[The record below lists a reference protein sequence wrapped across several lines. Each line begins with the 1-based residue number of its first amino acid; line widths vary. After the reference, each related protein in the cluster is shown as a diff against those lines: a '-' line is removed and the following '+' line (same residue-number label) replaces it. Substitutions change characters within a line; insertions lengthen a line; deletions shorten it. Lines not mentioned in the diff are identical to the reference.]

1 MFQLIHL
8 SVSGLHPLWSK
19 KKVTLTILYVEGV
32 GGESQRGAA
41 VVTLEAAA
49 MEELAL
55 CTQSLHHVHAL
66 STEEAHIAA
75 ADVDWELFSEGA
87 LMEDK
92 ALVSFYSEMSS
103 SKEEGFN
110 TSNTY
115 VTMSTS
121 SLNYQANYILIPLI
135 QDSMVIDQ

>member
-1 MFQLIHL
+1 
-8 SVSGLHPLWSK
+8 
-19 KKVTLTILYVEGV
+19 
-32 GGESQRGAA
+32 
-41 VVTLEAAA
+41 

-55 CTQSLHHVHAL
+55 CTQPLHHVHAL

-103 SKEEGFN
+103 SKEGGFN

-115 VTMSTS
+115 VAVSTS
-121 SLNYQANYILIPLI
+121 SHARPPMTCVNYRANYILIPLRLNGY
-135 QDSMVIDQ
+135 